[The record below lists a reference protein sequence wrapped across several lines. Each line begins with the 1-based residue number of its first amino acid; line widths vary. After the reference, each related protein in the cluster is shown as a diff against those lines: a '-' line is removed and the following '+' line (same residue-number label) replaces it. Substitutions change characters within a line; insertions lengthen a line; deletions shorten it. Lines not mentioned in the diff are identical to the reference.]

1 MFTSAAFS
9 NFRIAGRLPTSLR
22 RHSCKM
28 TVSLS
33 VAAALETVAFV
44 FTGPF
49 AAVAGAALE
58 FESVMAVRAG
68 AGCSDSFLPVTLI
81 LHHER
86 WAIHKELQLI
96 KPHSHP
102 LQLDGAASRA
112 SGGGGGGG
120 PPMDFQK
127 NAAPLDVCEMN
138 RKQFSMR
145 TPPAVAPT
153 DGWKTFVRPSFPLC
167 EYKNRY
173 RKWLLILITV

>member
-1 MFTSAAFS
+1 MTKQRVRGMITSAAFS
-9 NFRIAGRLPTSLR
+9 NFRTAGRLPTSLR

-81 LHHER
+81 LNHER

-96 KPHSHP
+96 KPHSHTAIR
-102 LQLDGAASRA
+102 GSWWMARHTRIGC
-112 SGGGGGGG
+112 GGGSAAAAALPWIFKKTQ
-120 PPMDFQK
+120 PPRR
-127 NAAPLDVCEMN
+127 L
-138 RKQFSMR
+138 
-145 TPPAVAPT
+145 
-153 DGWKTFVRPSFPLC
+153 
-167 EYKNRY
+167 
-173 RKWLLILITV
+173 